1 MRKHSYLHFDAAMI
15 VLIVL
20 QFFDLGMRIVVHRI
34 LGIALCVLVVIH
46 LWQHRSWFKAL
57 VRGKWTHKRIV
68 RSASIAVA
76 VLMIAGLVSGF
87 FVPSISSGS
96 ALFANPTG
104 MEFTHHALAIAG
116 SIGVAIHVIV
126 QFRNQLARKRR
137 VRRRCDSCERSRG
150 QRGKN
155 LQKIA

>member
-1 MRKHSYLHFDAAMI
+1 MI

-20 QFFDLGMRIVVHRI
+20 QFIDLGMHVVVHRI
-34 LGIALCVLVVIH
+34 LGITLCVLVVIH

-57 VRGKWTHKRIV
+57 VRGKWTHKRMV
-68 RSASIAVA
+68 RTASIAVA
-76 VLMIAGLVSGF
+76 VLMIAGLASGF
-87 FVPSISSGS
+87 FVPSVSSGA
-96 ALFANPTG
+96 ALFVNPTG
-104 MEFTHHALAIAG
+104 TEFTHHVLAIAG

-137 VRRRCDSCERSRG
+137 ARRRHDPCEHPRS

>member
-1 MRKHSYLHFDAAMI
+1 MGKRMKKHSYLHLDAAMI

-57 VRGKWTHKRIV
+57 VRGKWTHKRMT
-68 RSASIAVA
+68 RTASIAVA
-76 VLMIAGLVSGF
+76 VLMIAGLTSGF
-87 FVPSISSGS
+87 FVPSVSSS
-96 ALFANPTG
+96 AALFANSTG
-104 MEFTHHALAIAG
+104 MEFTHHVLAIAG
-116 SIGVAIHVIV
+116 SIGVAIHMIV

-137 VRRRCDSCERSRG
+137 VRRRHDPREHPCG
-150 QRGKN
+150 
-155 LQKIA
+155 